1 MLELFVLISRAMMEL
16 GGTIDEF
23 YLLTTQY
30 ARKTENLDDIY
41 SFSVRLKEAL
51 NDFITTVIVTRKKL
65 GPVNRAIEFIRQNI
79 DNKLAISEVASHV
92 DMSESR
98 FSQVFRQET
107 GASFPEYVNSAKID
121 KAKEMMSAGT
131 FSLTEIA
138 TGLSFYDQSYFTKTF
153 RKHEGVTPKQFLK
166 KLNDGLN

>member
-92 DMSESR
+92 E
-98 FSQVFRQET
+98 VFRQET